1 MKELLFEKTINTLHE
16 NGKLTFKQLKEMIS
30 TCSSFVLENKN
41 IDKKKQVL
49 LSYSCNEGKVIVADN
64 KTDIKEGGKK
74 INEYV
79 KTCEDMKEEVM
90 YSLTNLENN
99 INSMNHADQEEIF
112 GPAAS
117 IYYKINILKNPE
129 DALNYN
135 TKDVNIFPEGHGE
148 YNNEGKLLINEVTNQ
163 YNKFNSLLTE
173 WQAKN
178 LQEKYSSESNAIGKL
193 KELHNKQYVNLA
205 NSKINNCLSSVNSY
219 IKNDRFALND
229 NSSIN
234 DYMLSRIYILLN
246 TILDRS
252 KTGEYGPVA
261 KMNIAKRILGVGGI
275 SYQDI
280 NKVLEP
286 EQISYIKENILNNQS
301 RNQLLETAIRPIE
314 QVIVEYSSNILKST
328 QSLLSLNED
337 ASSRRAYKQI
347 NNTLKFINMSN
358 GLRTLKNELK
368 NLRHVDRNIN
378 NYNKSFIYEGQIYKP
393 NYSYKPINELLKLF
407 KPLNEQVIQT
417 KIVNENNIY
426 DIINETIKKRGNKYC
441 LISKQNKRNLGCYN
455 TKTGAEKREKQ
466 VQYFKNVKEET
477 SMSGGSIA
485 IGAVPKEQTES

>member
-1 MKELLFEKTINTLHE
+1 
-16 NGKLTFKQLKEMIS
+16 
-30 TCSSFVLENKN
+30 
-41 IDKKKQVL
+41 
-49 LSYSCNEGKVIVADN
+49 
-64 KTDIKEGGKK
+64 
-74 INEYV
+74 
-79 KTCEDMKEEVM
+79 
-90 YSLTNLENN
+90 
-99 INSMNHADQEEIF
+99 
-112 GPAAS
+112 
-117 IYYKINILKNPE
+117 
-129 DALNYN
+129 
-135 TKDVNIFPEGHGE
+135 
-148 YNNEGKLLINEVTNQ
+148 
-163 YNKFNSLLTE
+163 
-173 WQAKN
+173 
-178 LQEKYSSESNAIGKL
+178 
-193 KELHNKQYVNLA
+193 
-205 NSKINNCLSSVNSY
+205 
-219 IKNDRFALND
+219 
-229 NSSIN
+229 
-234 DYMLSRIYILLN
+234 
-246 TILDRS
+246 
-252 KTGEYGPVA
+252 
-261 KMNIAKRILGVGGI
+261 MNIAKRILGVGGI

-328 QSLLSLNED
+328 QSLLSLNKD